1 MSTVGHTR
9 VRPSGSTR
17 TNPTQKTSMNDT
29 IQRSDE
35 MYMLHEVLAR
45 ARMRRAPRW
54 RSLPYRP
61 ALRVAANARE
71 SR

>member
-1 MSTVGHTR
+1 MTAVGHAH
-9 VRPSGSTR
+9 VRPSDLHRKS
-17 TNPTQKTSMNDT
+17 PTQHPTMNDT

-35 MYMLHEVLAR
+35 MYMLQEVLAR

-61 ALRVAANARE
+61 ALRVAARARE